1 MNVGARI
8 KELRIK
14 SGYSQNALAEKAG
27 VSQTHLRRIELEQA
41 DVTVGYLQLICDAL
55 GISISDFFFSEQED
69 ELSSVISR
77 LTPKQKGLLIDFLKS
92 FGK

>member
-92 FGK
+92 LDK

>member
-92 FGK
+92 LGK